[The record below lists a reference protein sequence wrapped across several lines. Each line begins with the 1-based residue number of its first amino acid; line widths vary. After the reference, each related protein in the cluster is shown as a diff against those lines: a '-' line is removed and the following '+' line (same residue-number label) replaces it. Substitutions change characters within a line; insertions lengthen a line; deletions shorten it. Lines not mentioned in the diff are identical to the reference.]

1 MTRIIITP
9 MRLVAA
15 LLAAFCM
22 AAGAQAA
29 GKGGLVTLT
38 LTGEPL
44 PQALKLI
51 EQQGG
56 KSILF
61 TYKETERYRVTM
73 AVRGATEAEAIA
85 RRAKGK
91 TLLVHRAERLLRGAV
106 QPQGHERRRS
116 AWPGDRL

>member
-51 EQQGG
+51 EQRARQ
-56 KSILF
+56 
-61 TYKETERYRVTM
+61 
-73 AVRGATEAEAIA
+73 RGAF
-85 RRAKGK
+85 
-91 TLLVHRAERLLRGAV
+91 V
-106 QPQGHERRRS
+106 QLPHWRT
-116 AWPGDRL
+116 